1 MKRHKSRIT
10 LLNDSQ
16 EDNSMR
22 GDDRQQDGL
31 FSYLSPEQRV
41 PRNHPLRR
49 LRPLVDEVLGVL
61 SSRFNKM
68 YARVG
73 RPSIAP
79 EKLLRALLLQGL
91 YTVRSERLLMEQLD
105 YNLLFR
111 WFVGLS
117 MDDAVWDASTFCKNR
132 DRLLDG
138 EIAKKFM
145 VGVLNLPQV
154 RQLLSSEHFSVD
166 GTLIEAWAS
175 MKSFV
180 RKDDSGPPP
189 PADGGRNAERDFHG
203 EKRSNDTHASTTDPD
218 ARL

>member
-1 MKRHKSRIT
+1 
-10 LLNDSQ
+10 
-16 EDNSMR
+16 MR
-22 GDDRQQDGL
+22 GDDHQQDGL

-49 LRPLVDEVLGVL
+49 LRPLVDKVLGAL

-91 YTVRSERLLMEQLD
+91 YSVRSERLLMEQLD

-117 MDDAVWDASTFCKNR
+117 MDDPVWDATVYSKNR
-132 DRLLDG
+132 ERLLEAD
-138 EIAKKFM
+138 IA
-145 VGVLNLPQV
+145 
-154 RQLLSSEHFSVD
+154 
-166 GTLIEAWAS
+166 
-175 MKSFV
+175 
-180 RKDDSGPPP
+180 
-189 PADGGRNAERDFHG
+189 
-203 EKRSNDTHASTTDPD
+203 
-218 ARL
+218 

>member
-1 MKRHKSRIT
+1 MKIHKSRIT

-16 EDNSMR
+16 EDNQMR
-22 GDDRQQDGL
+22 GDDQQQDGR

-49 LRPLVDEVLGVL
+49 LRPLVDEVLGAL

-91 YTVRSERLLMEQLD
+91 YSVRSERLLMEQLD

-117 MDDAVWDASTFCKNR
+117 MWMIPYGTPQSTPRTGSGCWRPTSRK
-132 DRLLDG
+132 
-138 EIAKKFM
+138 
-145 VGVLNLPQV
+145 P
-154 RQLLSSEHFSVD
+154 SSS
-166 GTLIEAWAS
+166 
-175 MKSFV
+175 
-180 RKDDSGPPP
+180 R
-189 PADGGRNAERDFHG
+189 
-203 EKRSNDTHASTTDPD
+203 
-218 ARL
+218 

>member
-1 MKRHKSRIT
+1 MKIHKSRIT
-10 LLNDSQ
+10 LVNDSQ

-49 LRPLVDEVLGVL
+49 LRPLVDEVLGAL

-91 YTVRSERLLMEQLD
+91 YSVRSERLLMEQLD

-111 WFVGLS
+111 WFVGLA
-117 MDDAVWDASTFCKNR
+117 MDDRIWDATVFTKNR
-132 DRLLDG
+132 DRLLRGD
-138 EIAKKFM
+138 IARAFFT
-145 VGVLNLPQV
+145 QV
-154 RQLLSSEHFSVD
+154 RAQ
-166 GTLIEAWAS
+166 
-175 MKSFV
+175 
-180 RKDDSGPPP
+180 
-189 PADGGRNAERDFHG
+189 AE
-203 EKRSNDTHASTTDPD
+203 
-218 ARL
+218 